1 MEEGIII
8 SIIIGCVAGYAGSK
22 LFSGSSHG
30 LLMNLIIGIIG
41 GFLGNF
47 VFGLLNIGVS
57 GIVWSL
63 ISATV
68 GAVILLW
75 LISLIRK

>member
-1 MEEGIII
+1 MGIIL

-22 LFSGSSHG
+22 LFSGSSNG

-41 GFLGNF
+41 GCVGNF
-47 VFGLLNIGVS
+47 VFGLLGIGVDS
-57 GIVWSL
+57 IVWSL
-63 ISATV
+63 ISATI

-75 LISLIRK
+75 LISLIKK